1 MTSNGRLDQR
11 VWLKND
17 ILEDL
22 FEIGVHTLRRVTT
35 DTPRHWEKKHQLHRY
50 ICGEVNA
57 FGIPV
62 LVLYS

>member
-35 DTPRHWEKKHQLHRY
+35 GTQRHREIKTPPAPL
-50 ICGEVNA
+50 N
-57 FGIPV
+57 
-62 LVLYS
+62 L